1 LHHYL
6 DPPIVSDNSPRS
18 PRGTNRVIGSSKSS
32 AQAEMDRLPLM
43 TTETIV
49 FGRWAIQFNS

>member
-18 PRGTNRVIGSSKSS
+18 PRGTNRAIGSSK
-32 AQAEMDRLPLM
+32 
-43 TTETIV
+43 
-49 FGRWAIQFNS
+49 F